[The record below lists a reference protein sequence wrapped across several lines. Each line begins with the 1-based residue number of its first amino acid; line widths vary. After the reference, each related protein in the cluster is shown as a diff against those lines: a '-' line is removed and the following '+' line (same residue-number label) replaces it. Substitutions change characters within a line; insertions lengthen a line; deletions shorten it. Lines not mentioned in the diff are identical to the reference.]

1 MARHVVKGDM
11 VKVIAGDDRGKTG
24 EVIAVYPSRD
34 KVLVQ
39 GVNRVYRHLR
49 PSRKHPQGGRI
60 QKEMP
65 VHISNV
71 LPVDPKSDQA
81 TRVGVR
87 INADGSKERIARKSG
102 EAQGIVRKA
111 KYAGFKICN
120 HANCKNTETM
130 LFRP

>member
-1 MARHVVKGDM
+1 M
-11 VKVIAGDDRGKTG
+11 VKVLAGVDRGKTG
-24 EVIAVYPSRD
+24 EVMAVYPSKD
-34 KVLVQ
+34 KVMVQ

-65 VHISNV
+65 IHISNV
-71 LPVDPKSDQA
+71 LPVDPKTGDA

-102 EAQGIVRKA
+102 ESLGILRKA
-111 KYAGFKICN
+111 K
-120 HANCKNTETM
+120 
-130 LFRP
+130 

>member
-1 MARHVVKGDM
+1 MARHIVKGDM
-11 VKVIAGDDRGKTG
+11 VKIITGDDRGKTG
-24 EVIAVYPSRD
+24 EVMAVYPSRN

-49 PSRKHPQGGRI
+49 PSKKHPQGGRI

-71 LPVDPKSDQA
+71 LPVDPKTGQA

-102 EAQGIVRKA
+102 ESLGIMRKA
-111 KYAGFKICN
+111 K
-120 HANCKNTETM
+120 
-130 LFRP
+130 